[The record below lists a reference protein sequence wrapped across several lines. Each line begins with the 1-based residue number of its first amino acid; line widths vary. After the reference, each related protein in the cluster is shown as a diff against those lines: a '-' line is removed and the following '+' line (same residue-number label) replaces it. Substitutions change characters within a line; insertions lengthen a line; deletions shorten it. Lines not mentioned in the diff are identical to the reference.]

1 LSDQQ
6 GCLEGKAMD
15 VVSSWSAGR
24 RYALSIGGVALASL
38 ILAQLSAALQVANIA
53 VLYLLVVL
61 LIATTIGMG
70 PALLASVL
78 AFLGFN
84 YFFVEPLHSF
94 QVNTAQDNLRLL
106 TFLVVAVI
114 GSSLAGRAREQ
125 ANAAARSAQEL
136 AALYDFS
143 QALSAEVELERI
155 LPLVAQTVTKLL
167 NVPACSVLLYDSGGR
182 LAERAAAGVAGPEP
196 QRRIDAF
203 LRIGP
208 RVLGAL
214 RVTQRAL
221 DDPLTA
227 DEQSRLE
234 TIAAQVGL
242 VLERAQL
249 VEQASHS
256 RAQADAE
263 RMKATLL
270 SSVSHDL
277 RTPLAVIK
285 GAVTSLMDES
295 VAWQPEPRRELLL
308 SINDESDRLNR
319 LVGNL
324 LDMSRIE
331 GQAPHPPRSPQD
343 IGALIEDVAE
353 RLRRQIGSHPIEI
366 NLPAELPLAQ
376 ANYTQIDQVLTN
388 LIENAAR
395 YTPAGTPIVV
405 RAYAERDTLAVE
417 VRDHGPGIPEGMRAR
432 IFEKFV
438 RAVGPERHADG
449 AGLGLAICNGILK
462 AHGGQIWAENAADG
476 GARFIF
482 TLPLATSSTIGLHSS
497 ASLLLDHQQAEGAV

>member
-1 LSDQQ
+1 VI
-6 GCLEGKAMD
+6 EAMNAIYG
-15 VVSSWSAGR
+15 WSAGR
-24 RYALSIGGVALASL
+24 RYALSAGGVLLATL
-38 ILAQLSAALQVANIA
+38 MLTRLSADLQVTNIA
-53 VLYLLVVL
+53 LLYLLVVL

-70 PALLASVL
+70 PAIMASVL

-84 YFFVEPLHSF
+84 FFFVEPLHSF
-94 QVNTAQDNLRLL
+94 RVTNPQDDLRLL
-106 TFLVVAVI
+106 TFLVVAII

-125 ANAAARSAQEL
+125 ANAAARNAREL

-143 QALSAEVELERI
+143 QKISAEVDLDRI
-155 LPLVAQTVTKLL
+155 LPLVAQTVTQLL
-167 NVPACSVLLYDSGGR
+167 NVPACSVLLYDASGR
-182 LAERAAAGVAGPEP
+182 LIERASAGAAESRQREGLPEP
-196 QRRIDAF
+196 QRRVDAF

-208 RVLGAL
+208 RVLGVL
-214 RVTQRAL
+214 RVTQRAI
-221 DDPLTA
+221 DEQLTH

-234 TIAAQVGL
+234 TIASQVGL
-242 VLERAQL
+242 VLERARL
-249 VEQASHS
+249 VEEASQG
-256 RAQADAE
+256 RALAESE

-285 GAVTSLMDES
+285 GAVTNLLDES

-308 SINDESDRLNR
+308 SVNDEADRLNR

-331 GQAPHPPRSPQD
+331 SDAPLPQRTAQD
-343 IGALIEDVAE
+343 IGALIEQVVE
-353 RLRRQIGSHPIEI
+353 RLRPQISAHPLETDLPPD
-366 NLPAELPLAQ
+366 LPAAQ

-395 YTPAGTPIVV
+395 YTPAGTPISV
-405 RAYAERDTLAVE
+405 RASAEPDSLAVE

-438 RAVGPERHADG
+438 RAVGPERHASG
-449 AGLGLAICNGILK
+449 AGLGLAICKGIIK
-462 AHGGQIWAENAADG
+462 AHGGRIWAENAPDG

-482 TLPLATSSTIGLHSS
+482 TLPLAGAQSQAKPAPPHN
-497 ASLLLDHQQAEGAV
+497 HEHAEGAV

>member
-1 LSDQQ
+1 MNAIY
-6 GCLEGKAMD
+6 G
-15 VVSSWSAGR
+15 WSAGR
-24 RYALSIGGVALASL
+24 RYALSAGSIVLATL
-38 ILAQLSAALQVANIA
+38 MLTQLSADLQITNIA
-53 VLYLLVVL
+53 LLYLLVVL
-61 LIATTIGMG
+61 LVATTIGMG
-70 PALLASVL
+70 PAILASVL

-84 YFFVEPLHSF
+84 FFFVEPLHSF
-94 QVNTAQDNLRLL
+94 RVTDPQDDLRLI
-106 TFLVVAVI
+106 TFLVVAI
-114 GSSLAGRAREQ
+114 TGSSLAGRAREQ
-125 ANAAARSAQEL
+125 ANAAARGASEL
-136 AALYDFS
+136 AALYGFS
-143 QALSAEVELERI
+143 QKISAEVDLERI
-155 LPLVAQTVTKLL
+155 LPLVAQTVTQLL

-182 LAERAAAGVAGPEP
+182 LIERAATGAARPEP
-196 QRRIDAF
+196 QRRVDAF

-208 RVLGAL
+208 RVLGVL

-221 DDPLTA
+221 DEPLRP

-234 TIAAQVGL
+234 TIASQVGL
-242 VLERAQL
+242 VLERARL
-249 VEQASHS
+249 VEEASQG

-285 GAVTSLMDES
+285 GAVTNLLDES
-295 VAWQPEPRRELLL
+295 VAWQPESRRELLI
-308 SINDESDRLNR
+308 SVNDEADRLNR

-331 GQAPHPPRSPQD
+331 ADTPHPPRTSQD
-343 IGALIEDVAE
+343 IGALIEDVIE
-353 RLRRQIGSHPIEI
+353 RLRPQIGSHQLEIELAAD
-366 NLPAELPLAQ
+366 LPPAQ

-405 RAYAERDTLAVE
+405 RAHAERDRLAVE
-417 VRDHGPGIPEGMRAR
+417 VHDRGPGVPEGMRAR

-438 RAVGPERHADG
+438 RAVGPERHASG
-449 AGLGLAICNGILK
+449 AGLGLAICKGIVR
-462 AHGGQIWAENAADG
+462 AHGGQIWAENSPDG

-482 TLPLATSSTIGLHSS
+482 TLPLAGVNIQAGAGLPH
-497 ASLLLDHQQAEGAV
+497 DHQHAEGAV

>member
-1 LSDQQ
+1 
-6 GCLEGKAMD
+6 MD
-15 VVSSWSAGR
+15 GVSTWSAGR
-24 RYALSIGGVALASL
+24 RYVLSIGGVALATL
-38 ILAQLSAALQVANIA
+38 ILARLATALQVANIA

-70 PALLASVL
+70 PAILASVL

-94 QVNTAQDNLRLL
+94 RVNSPQDNLRLL
-106 TFLVVAVI
+106 TFLVVAVF
-114 GSSLAGRAREQ
+114 GSSLAGRARAQ
-125 ANAAARSAQEL
+125 ANAASRSAQEL
-136 AALYDFS
+136 SALYDFS
-143 QALSAEVELERI
+143 QTLSAEVDLQRI
-155 LPLVAQTVTKLL
+155 LPLVAHAVTRLL

-182 LAERAAAGVAGPEP
+182 LVERAAAGAARPEP
-196 QRRIDAF
+196 QRRVDAF

-221 DDPLTA
+221 DEPLTP
-227 DEQSRLE
+227 DEQARLE
-234 TIAAQVGL
+234 TLAAQVGL

-249 VEQASHS
+249 VEEASHS

-285 GAVTSLMDES
+285 GAVTSLLDES

-308 SINDESDRLNR
+308 SVNDEADRLNR

-331 GQAPHPPRSPQD
+331 GEAPHPPRSPQD
-343 IGALIEDVAE
+343 IGALIEDVVE
-353 RLRRQIGSHPIEI
+353 RLRRQISSHPIEI
-366 NLPAELPLAQ
+366 DLPDELPLAQ

-388 LIENAAR
+388 LLENAAH
-395 YTPAGTPIVV
+395 YTPAGTPIGV
-405 RAYAERDTLAVE
+405 RAYTERGNLVVA
-417 VRDHGPGIPEGMRAR
+417 VRDHGPGIPEGMRER

-449 AGLGLAICNGILK
+449 AGLGLAICKGILK

-482 TLPLATSSTIGLHSS
+482 TLPIATSIGINSG
-497 ASLLLDHQQAEGAV
+497 ASLLRDQHHAEGAL

>member
-1 LSDQQ
+1 
-6 GCLEGKAMD
+6 
-15 VVSSWSAGR
+15 
-24 RYALSIGGVALASL
+24 
-38 ILAQLSAALQVANIA
+38 
-53 VLYLLVVL
+53 VVL
-61 LIATTIGMG
+61 LVATTIGMG
-70 PALLASVL
+70 PAILASVL

-94 QVNTAQDNLRLL
+94 RVTSPQDNLRLL

-125 ANAAARSAQEL
+125 ANAAARSASEL
-136 AALYDFS
+136 AALYGFS
-143 QALSAEVELERI
+143 QTISAEVDLERI
-155 LPLVAQTVTKLL
+155 LPLVAQAVTQLL
-167 NVPACSVLLYDSGGR
+167 NVPACSVLLYDTGGR
-182 LAERAAAGVAGPEP
+182 LVERATAGAAHPEP
-196 QRRIDAF
+196 QRRVDAF

-221 DDPLTA
+221 DDPLTPG
-227 DEQSRLE
+227 ELSRLE

-249 VEQASHS
+249 AEEASHS

-285 GAVTSLMDES
+285 GAVTSLLDES
-295 VAWQPEPRRELLL
+295 VAWQPESRRELLL
-308 SINDESDRLNR
+308 SVNDESDRLNR

-331 GQAPHPPRSPQD
+331 GDAPHPPRSPQD
-343 IGALIEDVAE
+343 ISALIEDVVE
-353 RLRRQIGSHPIEI
+353 RLRRQLSSHTLDIE
-366 NLPAELPLAQ
+366 LPAELPLAQ

-405 RAYAERDTLAVE
+405 RASAERDTLIVE
-417 VRDHGPGIPEGMRAR
+417 VRDHGPGIPEGMRER

-438 RAVGPERHADG
+438 RAVGPERHANG
-449 AGLGLAICNGILK
+449 AGLGLAICKGILK
-462 AHGGQIWAENAADG
+462 AHGGQIWAENAPDG
-476 GARFIF
+476 GARFSF
-482 TLPLATSSTIGLHSS
+482 TLPLAKAETFGCGGGAGLAREQH
-497 ASLLLDHQQAEGAV
+497 AKGAV